1 MGKLKN
7 LTLEVV
13 SLLLVEEMNFN
24 QISKEMNVSKDIVA
38 DLIDLLLED
47 GVIDKSQSKYFVT
60 NKAKDLFGCQ

>member
-13 SLLLVEEMNFN
+13 SLLLVKEMNFN
-24 QISKEMNVSKDIVA
+24 QISKEMNVSKDIVS
-38 DLIDLLLED
+38 DLIDLLLDD

-60 NKAKDLFGCQ
+60 NKAKDLFGC

>member
-38 DLIDLLLED
+38 DLIDLLLDD
-47 GVIDKSQSKYFVT
+47 GVIDKNQSKYFVT
-60 NKAKDLFGCQ
+60 NKAKDLFGC

>member
-38 DLIDLLLED
+38 DLIGLLLDD

-60 NKAKDLFGCQ
+60 NKAKDLFGC